1 MTQLELVNLALAKL
15 GSQSLA
21 SYPDTT
27 STAGRA
33 VAVHWN
39 IVRDSLQSRHR
50 WRFCWTPATVTARP
64 DGEDDFPPPY
74 GYTASYEAP
83 ADCLRVLVVER
94 VDSVVGDTDWREADG
109 IIYHKRATGDIRIEY
124 IRKMEDVSTW
134 SAGFCMVFAYH
145 LAAEIAET
153 LTQSTS
159 KRVELLK
166 DAERVFSEF
175 RGVDIIGG
183 GLPPVIM
190 PWERRIDM
198 TAQAGLAG

>member
-1 MTQLELVNLALAKL
+1 MTQLALVNLALAKL

-33 VAVHWN
+33 VAVHWD

-50 WRFCWTPATVTARP
+50 WNFCWTPATLAAR
-64 DGEDDFPPPY
+64 DAGDFPPPN
-74 GYTASYEAP
+74 GYSASYVLP
-83 ADCLRVLVVER
+83 TDCLRVLSVEEI
-94 VDSVVGDTDWREADG
+94 DSVVGDTDWREADG
-109 IIYHKRATGDIRIEY
+109 ALYHRTATGDVCIEY
-124 IRKMEDVSTW
+124 IRRMESVGTW
-134 SAGFCMVFAYH
+134 PPGFCMVFAYH

-166 DAERVFSEF
+166 DAERVFAEF

-183 GLPPVIM
+183 GLPPVIK

>member
-21 SYPDTT
+21 SYPDTA

-33 VAVHWN
+33 VAVHWD
-39 IVRDSLQSRHR
+39 IIRDSLQSRHR
-50 WRFCWTPATVTARP
+50 WNFCWTPDTLSAR
-64 DGEDDFPPPY
+64 DADDFPPPA
-74 GYTASYEAP
+74 GFSASYEAP
-83 ADCLRVLVVER
+83 ADSLRILSVNGVA
-94 VDSVVGDTDWREADG
+94 SVVGDSDWREAGG
-109 IIYHKRATGDIRIEY
+109 ILYHKTATDDIDIEY
-124 IRKMEDVSTW
+124 IRKTTNIGSWTP
-134 SAGFCMVFAYH
+134 GFCMVFAYH

-166 DAERVFSEF
+166 DAERAFSEF

-183 GLPPVIM
+183 GLPAVIK
-190 PWERRIDM
+190 PWERGIDM